1 MTDFGLSCRQF
12 GFKKG
17 GTPIFASPEVFGGYQ
32 TGIDE
37 FSMGRIVCF
46 LCLDYSDFLQ
56 LCFMPIEEE
65 KTRNQIRNAIDQFE
79 VFRKAKKCM
88 QYGRRT
94 VSTDEFRDI
103 SNLSPLLISRSDLIS
118 AGIPKK
124 WFLDPNYQEG
134 ELFGNEILDEQF
146 NLKNLS

>member
-1 MTDFGLSCRQF
+1 MTDFGLSCHRR

-17 GTPIFASPEVFGGYQ
+17 GTPIFASPEVFGGSQ
-32 TGIDE
+32 WSIDD

-46 LCLDYSDFLQ
+46 LCLAYPDFLQ
-56 LCFMPIEEE
+56 LMFMPIEKE
-65 KTRNQIRNAIDQFE
+65 KTKNEIRNAIEKFE

-88 QYGRRT
+88 QYGGRYK
-94 VSTDEFRDI
+94 STDEFEDI

-124 WFLDPNYQEG
+124 WFLDSNHQLG
-134 ELFGNEILDEQF
+134 DFGNEILDQQF